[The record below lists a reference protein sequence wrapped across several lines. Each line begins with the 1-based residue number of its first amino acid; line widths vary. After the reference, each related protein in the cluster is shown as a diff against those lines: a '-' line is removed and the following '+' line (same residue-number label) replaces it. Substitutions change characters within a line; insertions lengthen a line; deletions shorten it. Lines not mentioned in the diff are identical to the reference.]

1 MGNSTNHFTS
11 AYTSAFP
18 KNDLNGGRSSTS
30 LTQFLIRKAVEQA
43 EWLIE
48 QKKKD
53 IDDLVQDKIQ
63 LEGAD
68 QISDDKL
75 VIICARY
82 GAARGGIHNDDL
94 AADRITERMINLD
107 QEIEMCED
115 YIADHKEAFKKCTG
129 DTFTPKVKAAKKPSV
144 DPDRAAAV
152 MAKYKVA

>member
-48 QKKKD
+48 QKQKD
-53 IDDLVQDKIQ
+53 IALLVQDKIQ

-68 QISDDKL
+68 QIADDQL

-115 YIADHKEAFKKCTG
+115 FITDHKAAFKACTG